1 MEGDVGIRRV
11 SHSSKGGSS
20 GPVWTMFDH
29 VRPCSIPKACEAL
42 RLQNIVQ
49 NAERRGWFYAEDEA
63 CQIDV
68 LALQDLNTN

>member
-1 MEGDVGIRRV
+1 
-11 SHSSKGGSS
+11 
-20 GPVWTMFDH
+20 MFDH